1 MPFQLIIFGLFTD
14 IFLTE
19 MREKW
24 KKKRSRR
31 LRRKRRK
38 MRARSSAYTP
48 HTIAKH
54 ANDFLIPCRVNALTS
69 VLAYVTSRSS
79 VQTTLRSDEHGVR
92 SIRHFFTP
100 VLAPGMRLSYRLH
113 VHCVPLGQ
121 GAHNYRLLDKCGRGC
136 SMGRTNKCLDILS
149 KSKLQL
155 SSRLF
160 VFE

>member
-1 MPFQLIIFGLFTD
+1 
-14 IFLTE
+14 

-48 HTIAKH
+48 HTIAKD
-54 ANDFLIPCRVNALTS
+54 ANDFCRVNAPTS

-79 VQTTLRSDEHGVR
+79 VQTTLRRDEHGVR

-100 VLAPGMRLSYRLH
+100 VLAPDMRLSYRLH
-113 VHCVPLGQ
+113 VHCAPLCQ
-121 GAHNYRLLDKCGRGC
+121 GAHAAIGFWSSVVEVVQWVVQINVLIF
-136 SMGRTNKCLDILS
+136 SQ
-149 KSKLQL
+149 KSEQKAFF
-155 SSRLF
+155 STIC
-160 VFE
+160 V

>member
-1 MPFQLIIFGLFTD
+1 
-14 IFLTE
+14 

-38 MRARSSAYTP
+38 MRARSSTYTP

-54 ANDFLIPCRVNALTS
+54 ANDFCRVNAPMS

-92 SIRHFFTP
+92 SIRYFFHSSSGARYEVIVSP
-100 VLAPGMRLSYRLH
+100 H
-113 VHCVPLGQ
+113 VHCAPLGQ
-121 GAHNYRLLDKCGRGC
+121 GAHAAIGFWSSVVEVVQWVVQINVLIF
-136 SMGRTNKCLDILS
+136 SQ
-149 KSKLQL
+149 KSEQKL
-155 SSRLF
+155 SSRPS

>member
-1 MPFQLIIFGLFTD
+1 
-14 IFLTE
+14 

-38 MRARSSAYTP
+38 MRARSSACTP

-100 VLAPGMRLSYRLH
+100 VLAPGMRLS
-113 VHCVPLGQ
+113 VHTTIGFWSSVVEVVRWVVQINVLIFSQ
-121 GAHNYRLLDKCGRGC
+121 NQNYSFLPDYLC
-136 SMGRTNKCLDILS
+136 LS
-149 KSKLQL
+149 KSLKRLLQDL
-155 SSRLF
+155 
-160 VFE
+160 E